1 MRLKLLE
8 EYIKNI
14 LEARATQFDPKDIH
28 SGVQSELRGQRIIDK
43 TDVSWREL
51 FTDLYRAAGPGAY
64 ISFVNEY
71 DEKTPRFSVNPN
83 AEWETPHGVYG
94 YPLDINNLSN
104 VVVGKPPTDAKYAT
118 DSRYIHLYKVSPGSN
133 EAINITSSG
142 KTDYDKKARLRN
154 SSYLLDLT
162 SIAQLSLTFITEKYK
177 RGNQTLNSYVS
188 VRFKNFLKEEP
199 SDLTPR
205 ETQGKLFNRLSDLTD
220 EYKEDL
226 LHTIVQD
233 VTKEK
238 GIKITKLKGR
248 FDFSRRTGSYAAIAA
263 NRGETSLATS
273 AIMLICLNVID
284 ETWDLRKG
292 IDELIFVLDKYSK
305 SQMNKFNE
313 LESNFHRLYF
323 SAYIMSSIIG
333 FLNWLNFNTEDVGN
347 LQGSIFSLMLDRAG
361 IKTIMDHGSST
372 VHTNE
377 PTQAVVNDW
386 SALVDEQNELSSNS
400 QFLDL
405 EAVPEE
411 LESIDYIGTYLN
423 PLEVIFEELEDEIS
437 NQDLINFIAGLDST
451 PGLPN
456 KRISE
461 TEVIFR
467 ELEKYSIRDRIKDI
481 NKLVYVDSDYNH
493 SFMLGDVIT
502 YKDTDFDETDPITNI
517 RLTITHLNEN
527 NQIEEFDKNKE
538 FFDAIRKAGLKNL
551 KLNFGRKVK
560 GDISGLIQMLLVEI
574 GDLIGEVSIVIKEQ
588 SSLILN
594 AGQHKINVSITFHD
608 PINVCRVTGKNV
620 DLKIDTNFVE
630 SRLSLD
636 VNAIQLICNN
646 TYGKPGTVIDSID
659 CNSIVIAITDDQL
672 KGEHHIKYNINIFS
686 AIIKWDEF
694 KKLCESAETKLS
706 NIIIDLDGM
715 INDPKEETRPMNRV
729 SLLELLSVRAWDK
742 TGGGMVVM
750 KSDPHIPLKN
760 LLKTSFFE
768 PRGKDKELYEDLKK
782 WVETG
787 APR

>member
-292 IDELIFVLDKYSK
+292 IDELVFVLDKYSK

-333 FLNWLNFNTEDVGN
+333 FLNWLNFNT
-347 LQGSIFSLMLDRAG
+347 
-361 IKTIMDHGSST
+361 
-372 VHTNE
+372 
-377 PTQAVVNDW
+377 
-386 SALVDEQNELSSNS
+386 
-400 QFLDL
+400 
-405 EAVPEE
+405 
-411 LESIDYIGTYLN
+411 
-423 PLEVIFEELEDEIS
+423 
-437 NQDLINFIAGLDST
+437 
-451 PGLPN
+451 
-456 KRISE
+456 
-461 TEVIFR
+461 
-467 ELEKYSIRDRIKDI
+467 
-481 NKLVYVDSDYNH
+481 
-493 SFMLGDVIT
+493 
-502 YKDTDFDETDPITNI
+502 
-517 RLTITHLNEN
+517 
-527 NQIEEFDKNKE
+527 
-538 FFDAIRKAGLKNL
+538 
-551 KLNFGRKVK
+551 
-560 GDISGLIQMLLVEI
+560 
-574 GDLIGEVSIVIKEQ
+574 
-588 SSLILN
+588 
-594 AGQHKINVSITFHD
+594 
-608 PINVCRVTGKNV
+608 
-620 DLKIDTNFVE
+620 
-630 SRLSLD
+630 
-636 VNAIQLICNN
+636 
-646 TYGKPGTVIDSID
+646 
-659 CNSIVIAITDDQL
+659 
-672 KGEHHIKYNINIFS
+672 
-686 AIIKWDEF
+686 
-694 KKLCESAETKLS
+694 
-706 NIIIDLDGM
+706 
-715 INDPKEETRPMNRV
+715 
-729 SLLELLSVRAWDK
+729 
-742 TGGGMVVM
+742 
-750 KSDPHIPLKN
+750 
-760 LLKTSFFE
+760 
-768 PRGKDKELYEDLKK
+768 
-782 WVETG
+782 
-787 APR
+787 